1 MLGKPEK
8 TRETIDKM
16 VDVITH
22 RGPDDRGVLVEKDF
36 AFGMRRLSIIDLGGG
51 HQPIS
56 NEDDTVTVVFN
67 GEIYNHRELR
77 PELIS
82 LGHSFKT
89 DSDTEGLVHLYE
101 QYGPDMLRKLRGMF
115 GFCIFDK
122 KKNQLFIAR
131 DFFGIKPIYYRAEQV
146 IEKAKG
152 ESGSTGSNMS
162 EKNGAIKFKYKK
174 GKEPAP
180 KVSQKFISFGSEI
193 KSLLEDKRYKPSVN
207 DNAVFNYLAYQ
218 YNPLEETMFEGIY
231 KLLPGHYMIV
241 DLNDNSF
248 KIEPYWHYHFN
259 NKNAWPTTD
268 VDSKNIVMKK
278 GEMGSK
284 SGAGDKN
291 ADTEYYQSENEIAL
305 AKEVRKVVEDSVKH
319 HLIAD
324 VPVGSFLSGGVDSGI
339 IVTTV
344 QNLRKKAGAESV
356 STFTIG
362 FDHVSEHSE
371 ARQVSDAV
379 GSDHHEIMV
388 DFDEYFKE
396 LPKIAWHF
404 DEPVADPSAVALYFL
419 AREARKK
426 VKVVLSGEGADELF
440 GGYNIYREP
449 FATSFIAGLPKLVRS
464 LFIRP
469 LLMLP
474 FNFYGKNYIRR
485 SLTPLKDRYIGN
497 ANIFKR
503 GEQQRLWKA
512 GAGSSSSAQP
522 STPTRMDMDPYFDA
536 VRDESDSRKMQYI
549 DLNFW
554 LPGDILAKA
563 DKMTM
568 AHSLELRV
576 PFLDVEVAKISAR
589 IPEIFKYKNGTTKYI
604 LRKAFEAVLPKT
616 TASRKKL
623 GFPTPIKQWLKKQ
636 PKQVMDIIQSN
647 PYIQEKFDAEYIQQM
662 ADEHVSGK
670 KDNARKL
677 YVLLMFALWYNA
689 FILKH
694 GMHGASAA
702 YNASSRDRGQAAS
715 VIKGKAKSKIP
726 SKK

>member
-1 MLGKPEK
+1 MCGIAGIIGKPEK
-8 TRETIDKM
+8 TKETIEKM
-16 VDVITH
+16 VDIITH
-22 RGPDDRGVLVEKDF
+22 RGPDDRGIRIEKDF
-36 AFGMRRLSIIDLGGG
+36 AFGMRRLSIIDIGGG

-131 DFFGIKPIYYRAEQV
+131 DFFGIKPIYYRVEHG
-146 IEKAKG
+146 AKKD
-152 ESGSTGSNMS
+152 T
-162 EKNGAIKFKYKK
+162 F
-174 GKEPAP
+174 
-180 KVSQKFISFGSEI
+180 VSFGSEI
-193 KSLLEDKRYKPSVN
+193 KSLLQDKKYKPTVN
-207 DNAVFNYLAYQ
+207 DTAVYNYLAFQ
-218 YNPLEETMFEGIY
+218 YNPLEETMFTDIY
-231 KLLPGHYMIV
+231 RLLPGHYMIV
-241 DLNDNSF
+241 NLDDNTF
-248 KIEPYWHYHFN
+248 KTEPYWHYHFN
-259 NKNAWPTTD
+259 NKKEWPTTD
-268 VDSKNIVMKK
+268 IDNKNIAIKEEVH
-278 GEMGSK
+278 EK
-284 SGAGDKN
+284 SQGIHIEKTAPEIK
-291 ADTEYYQSENEIAL
+291 YYQSENEIRL
-305 AKEVRKVVEDSVKH
+305 AKEVRRVVEDSVEH
-319 HLIAD
+319 HLLSD

-344 QNLRKKAGAESV
+344 QNLRKKSGAAPV
-356 STFTIG
+356 DTFTIG
-362 FDHVSEHSE
+362 FDEVSEHTE
-371 ARQVSDAV
+371 ARQVADAV
-379 GSDHHEIMV
+379 GSNHTEIRV

-449 FATSFIAGLPKLVRS
+449 FATSFISKLPS
-464 LFIRP
+464 FIKSVFIKP
-469 LLMLP
+469 LLYVP
-474 FNFYGKNYIRR
+474 FDFFGKNYISR
-485 SLTPLKDRYIGN
+485 SLTPLHERYIGN
-497 ANIFKR
+497 ANIFKPN
-503 GEQQRLWKA
+503 EQEKLWNTTVSDNTTANTTAPA
-512 GAGSSSSAQP
+512 GAKSVTKNSHTRPRNMSMQP
-522 STPTRMDMDPYFDA
+522 YYD
-536 VRDESDSRKMQYI
+536 VVKDESDSRKMQYI

-576 PFLDVEVAKISAR
+576 PFLDIEVAKISAR
-589 IPEIFKYKNGTTKYI
+589 IPEVFKYKNGTTKYI
-604 LRKAFEAVLPKT
+604 LRKAFESILPKT

-636 PKQVMDIIQSN
+636 PEEVMNVIKTNS
-647 PYIQEKFDAEYIQQM
+647 YIQKKFNSAYIEQLET
-662 ADEHVSGK
+662 EHVSGK
-670 KDNARKL
+670 KDNARKI
-677 YVLLMFALWYNA
+677 YVLLMFALWYNT
-689 FILKH
+689 FIEKR
-694 GMHGASAA
+694 S
-702 YNASSRDRGQAAS
+702 
-715 VIKGKAKSKIP
+715 
-726 SKK
+726 

>member
-1 MLGKPEK
+1 MCGIAGILGKPEK
-8 TRETIDKM
+8 TRLAIDKM

-131 DFFGIKPIYYRAEQV
+131 DFFGIKPIYYRVEGV
-146 IEKAKG
+146 VE
-152 ESGSTGSNMS
+152 
-162 EKNGAIKFKYKK
+162 K
-174 GKEPAP
+174 GKAGTNT
-180 KVSQKFISFGSEI
+180 KTTQKIVSFGSEI
-193 KSLLEDKRYKPSVN
+193 KSLLEDKKYKPTVS
-207 DNAVFNYLAYQ
+207 DNAVYNYLAFQ

-231 KLLPGHYMIV
+231 RLMPGHYMIV
-241 DLNDNSF
+241 NLDDNSF

-259 NKNAWPTTD
+259 DKHVWPTTD
-268 VDSKNIVMKK
+268 VDSKNIVIKQ
-278 GEMGSK
+278 ESK
-284 SGAGDKN
+284 SIEQ
-291 ADTEYYQSENEIAL
+291 DTEITYYQSENEINL
-305 AKEVRKVVEDSVKH
+305 AKEVRKVVEDSVAH

-344 QNLRKKAGAESV
+344 QNLRKKAGAPSV
-356 STFTIG
+356 DTFTIG
-362 FDHVSEHSE
+362 FDHVSEHTE

-379 GSDHHEIMV
+379 GSNHTEIQV

-449 FATSFIAGLPKLVRS
+449 FATSFVSKLPSFLKT
-464 LFIRP
+464 LFIKP
-469 LLMLP
+469 LLLLP
-474 FNFYGKNYIRR
+474 FNFYGKNYIYR
-485 SLTPLKDRYIGN
+485 SLTPLRDRYIGN
-497 ANIFKR
+497 ANIFKKA
-503 GEQQRLWKA
+503 EQDKLWK
-512 GAGSSSSAQP
+512 GSSTNP
-522 STPTRMDMDPYFDA
+522 SIDMHPYFD
-536 VRDESDSRKMQYI
+536 VVKDQSDSRKMQYI

-576 PFLDVEVAKISAR
+576 PFLDIEVAKLSAR

-604 LRKAFEAVLPKT
+604 LRKAFESILPKT
-616 TASRKKL
+616 TANRKKL

-636 PKQVMDIIQSN
+636 PEKVMALIKEN
-647 PYIQEKFDAEYIQQM
+647 PYIQEKFDLEYIEQLEN
-662 ADEHVSGK
+662 EHISGK
-670 KDNARKL
+670 KDNARKI
-677 YVLLMFALWYNA
+677 YILLMFSLWYNT
-689 FILKH
+689 FIPQNKQ
-694 GMHGASAA
+694 G
-702 YNASSRDRGQAAS
+702 NKKQ
-715 VIKGKAKSKIP
+715 KKA
-726 SKK
+726 

>member
-1 MLGKPEK
+1 MCGIAGILGKPEK
-8 TRETIDKM
+8 TRLTIDKM

-131 DFFGIKPIYYRAEQV
+131 DFFGIKPIYYRVENV
-146 IEKAKG
+146 LEKIHGK
-152 ESGSTGSNMS
+152 
-162 EKNGAIKFKYKK
+162 EKNKNNSASKS
-174 GKEPAP
+174 
-180 KVSQKFISFGSEI
+180 VQKIVSFGSEI
-193 KSLLEDKRYKPSVN
+193 KSLLEDKKYKPTVN
-207 DNAVFNYLAYQ
+207 DNAVYNYLAYQ
-218 YNPLEETMFEGIY
+218 YNPLEETMFTDIY
-231 KLLPGHYMIV
+231 RLMPGHYMIV
-241 DLNDNSF
+241 NLEDNSF

-259 NKNAWPTTD
+259 DKNVWPTTD
-268 VDSKNIVMKK
+268 VDSKNIVVKQTPK
-278 GEMGSK
+278 EGDLSGSR
-284 SGAGDKN
+284 GTTQETDA
-291 ADTEYYQSENEIAL
+291 TYYQSENEINL
-305 AKEVRKVVEDSVKH
+305 AKEVRKVVEDSVAH

-344 QNLRKKAGAESV
+344 QNLRKKAGAPSV
-356 STFTIG
+356 DTFTIG
-362 FDHVSEHSE
+362 FDHVSEHTE

-379 GSDHHEIMV
+379 GSNHTEIQV

-449 FATSFIAGLPKLVRS
+449 FATSFISKLPSLVKTF
-464 LFIRP
+464 FIKP
-469 LLMLP
+469 LLLLP
-474 FNFYGKNYIRR
+474 FNFYGKNYIYR
-485 SLTPLKDRYIGN
+485 SLTPLRDRYIGN
-497 ANIFKR
+497 ANIFKSA
-503 GEQQRLWKA
+503 EQEKLWKGYETSNA
-512 GAGSSSSAQP
+512 SPQ
-522 STPTRMDMDPYFDA
+522 RMDMHPYYD
-536 VRDESDSRKMQYI
+536 VVQDQSDSRKMQYI

-576 PFLDVEVAKISAR
+576 PFLDIEVAKISAR
-589 IPEIFKYKNGTTKYI
+589 IPEVFKYKNGTTKYI
-604 LRKAFEAVLPKT
+604 LRKAFESILPKT
-616 TASRKKL
+616 TANRKKL

-636 PKQVMDIIQSN
+636 PEQVMNLIKEN
-647 PYIQEKFDAEYIQQM
+647 AYIREKFDMTYIEQLES
-662 ADEHVSGK
+662 EHISGK
-670 KDNARKL
+670 KDNARKI
-677 YVLLMFALWYNA
+677 YILLMFALWYNT
-689 FILKH
+689 FIPHNKH
-694 GMHGASAA
+694 SNKKEGL
-702 YNASSRDRGQAAS
+702 
-715 VIKGKAKSKIP
+715 IKSITR
-726 SKK
+726 

>member
-1 MLGKPEK
+1 MCGIAGILGKPEK
-8 TRETIDKM
+8 TRVTIDKM

-56 NEDDTVTVVFN
+56 NEGDTVTVVFN

-131 DFFGIKPIYYRAEQV
+131 DFFGIKPIYYRVA
-146 IEKAKG
+146 A
-152 ESGSTGSNMS
+152 
-162 EKNGAIKFKYKK
+162 
-174 GKEPAP
+174 
-180 KVSQKFISFGSEI
+180 QKIVSFGSEI
-193 KSLLEDKRYKPSVN
+193 KSLLEDKKYKPTVN
-207 DNAVFNYLAYQ
+207 DSAVYNYLAFQ

-231 KLLPGHYMIV
+231 RLMPGHYMIV
-241 DLNDNSF
+241 NLDDNSF

-259 NKNAWPTTD
+259 DKHAWPTTD
-268 VDSKNIVMKK
+268 VDSKNIVIKQATK
-278 GEMGSK
+278 EESTAQGGSIQ
-284 SGAGDKN
+284 
-291 ADTEYYQSENEIAL
+291 DTDTTYYQSENEINL
-305 AKEVRKVVEDSVKH
+305 AKEVKKVVEDSVAH

-344 QNLRKKAGAESV
+344 QNLRKKTGAPSV
-356 STFTIG
+356 DTFTIG
-362 FDHVSEHSE
+362 FDHVSEHTE

-379 GSDHHEIMV
+379 GSNHTEIQV

-449 FATSFIAGLPKLVRS
+449 FATSFVSKLPSFIKT

-474 FNFYGKNYIRR
+474 FNFYGKNYIYR
-485 SLTPLKDRYIGN
+485 SLTPLRDRYIGN
-497 ANIFKR
+497 ANIFKKA
-503 GEQQRLWKA
+503 EQDKLWKEFSVN
-512 GAGSSSSAQP
+512 SSI
-522 STPTRMDMDPYFDA
+522 DMYPYFD
-536 VRDESDSRKMQYI
+536 VVKDQSDSRKMQYI

-576 PFLDVEVAKISAR
+576 PFLDIEVAKLSAR

-604 LRKAFEAVLPKT
+604 LRKAFESILPKT
-616 TASRKKL
+616 TANRKKL

-636 PKQVMDIIQSN
+636 PEKVMTLIKEN
-647 PYIQEKFDAEYIQQM
+647 PYIQEKFDLSYIEQLEN
-662 ADEHVSGK
+662 EHISGK
-670 KDNARKL
+670 KDNARKI
-677 YVLLMFALWYNA
+677 YVLLMFALWYNT
-689 FILKH
+689 FIPHNKR
-694 GMHGASAA
+694 S
-702 YNASSRDRGQAAS
+702 N
-715 VIKGKAKSKIP
+715 
-726 SKK
+726 KKKV

>member
-1 MLGKPEK
+1 MCGIAGILGKPEK
-8 TRETIDKM
+8 TSATIDKM

-77 PELIS
+77 PELIA
-82 LGHSFKT
+82 LGHTFKT

-131 DFFGIKPIYYRAEQV
+131 DFFGIKPIYYRVEN
-146 IEKAKG
+146 K
-152 ESGSTGSNMS
+152 TT
-162 EKNGAIKFKYKK
+162 
-174 GKEPAP
+174 
-180 KVSQKFISFGSEI
+180 QKIVSFGSEI
-193 KSLLEDKRYKPSVN
+193 KSLLEDKKYKPTVN
-207 DNAVFNYLAYQ
+207 DNAVYNYLAYQ
-218 YNPLEETMFEGIY
+218 YNPLEETMFTDIY
-231 KLLPGHYMIV
+231 RLMPGHYMIV
-241 DLNDNSF
+241 NLEDNSF

-259 NKNAWPTTD
+259 DKHVWPTTD
-268 VDSKNIVMKK
+268 VDSKNIVIKQ
-278 GEMGSK
+278 EGSETD
-284 SGAGDKN
+284 A
-291 ADTEYYQSENEIAL
+291 TYYQSENEINL
-305 AKEVRKVVEDSVKH
+305 AKEVRKVVEDSVAH

-344 QNLRKKAGAESV
+344 QNLRKKAGAPSV
-356 STFTIG
+356 DTFTIG
-362 FDHVSEHSE
+362 FDHVSEHTE

-379 GSDHHEIMV
+379 GSNHTEIQV

-449 FATSFIAGLPKLVRS
+449 FATSFISKLPSFIKT
-464 LFIRP
+464 LFIKP
-469 LLMLP
+469 LLLMP
-474 FNFYGKNYIRR
+474 FNFYGKNYIYR
-485 SLTPLKDRYIGN
+485 SLTPLRDRYIGN
-497 ANIFKR
+497 ANIFKKA
-503 GEQQRLWKA
+503 EQEKLWK
-512 GAGSSSSAQP
+512 GYETSDTSPQ
-522 STPTRMDMDPYFDA
+522 RMDMYPYYD
-536 VRDESDSRKMQYI
+536 VVQDQSDSRKMQYI

-576 PFLDVEVAKISAR
+576 PFLDIEVAKISAR

-604 LRKAFEAVLPKT
+604 LRKAFESILPKT
-616 TASRKKL
+616 TANRKKL

-636 PKQVMDIIQSN
+636 PEQVMNLIKEN
-647 PYIQEKFDAEYIQQM
+647 AYIQEKFDMTYIEQLES
-662 ADEHVSGK
+662 EHISGK
-670 KDNARKL
+670 KDNARKI
-677 YVLLMFALWYNA
+677 YILLMFALWYNT
-689 FILKH
+689 FIPHKKH
-694 GMHGASAA
+694 S
-702 YNASSRDRGQAAS
+702 N
-715 VIKGKAKSKIP
+715 
-726 SKK
+726 KKRV

>member
-1 MLGKPEK
+1 MCGIAGILGKPEK
-8 TRETIDKM
+8 TSATIDKM

-131 DFFGIKPIYYRAEQV
+131 DFFGIKPIYYRVENV
-146 IEKAKG
+146 LEKSKSGPNAKQ
-152 ESGSTGSNMS
+152 
-162 EKNGAIKFKYKK
+162 
-174 GKEPAP
+174 
-180 KVSQKFISFGSEI
+180 KVAQKIVSFGSEI
-193 KSLLEDKRYKPSVN
+193 KSILEDKKYKPTVN
-207 DNAVFNYLAYQ
+207 DSAVYNYLAFQ

-231 KLLPGHYMIV
+231 RLMPGHYMIV
-241 DLNDNSF
+241 NLDDNSF

-259 NKNAWPTTD
+259 DKHTWPTTD
-268 VDSKNIVMKK
+268 VDSKNIVVKH
-278 GEMGSK
+278 ESK
-284 SGAGDKN
+284 SIAQ
-291 ADTEYYQSENEIAL
+291 DTEITYYQSENEINL
-305 AKEVRKVVEDSVKH
+305 AKEVRKVVEDSVAH

-344 QNLRKKAGAESV
+344 QNLRKKAGAPSV
-356 STFTIG
+356 DTFTIG
-362 FDHVSEHSE
+362 FDHVSEHTE

-379 GSDHHEIMV
+379 GSNHTEIQV

-449 FATSFIAGLPKLVRS
+449 FATSFISKLPSFIKA
-464 LFIRP
+464 LFIKP

-474 FNFYGKNYIRR
+474 FNFYGKNYIYR
-485 SLTPLKDRYIGN
+485 SLTPLRDRYIGN
-497 ANIFKR
+497 ANIFKKA
-503 GEQQRLWKA
+503 EQNKLWKEFSGNSDVA
-512 GAGSSSSAQP
+512 SNIQNKSQ
-522 STPTRMDMDPYFDA
+522 RIDMYPYFD
-536 VRDESDSRKMQYI
+536 VVKDQSDSRKMQYI

-576 PFLDVEVAKISAR
+576 PFLDIEVAKLSAR

-604 LRKAFEAVLPKT
+604 LRKAFESILPKT
-616 TASRKKL
+616 TANRKKL

-636 PKQVMDIIQSN
+636 PEKVMNLIKEN
-647 PYIQEKFDAEYIQQM
+647 AYIREKFDMTYIEQLES
-662 ADEHVSGK
+662 EHISGK
-670 KDNARKL
+670 KDNARKI
-677 YVLLMFALWYNA
+677 YILLMFALWYNT
-689 FILKH
+689 FIPHNKH
-694 GMHGASAA
+694 S
-702 YNASSRDRGQAAS
+702 N
-715 VIKGKAKSKIP
+715 
-726 SKK
+726 KKKV

>member
-1 MLGKPEK
+1 MCGIAGILGKSEK

-101 QYGPDMLRKLRGMF
+101 QYGPDMLKKLRGMF

-131 DFFGIKPIYYRAEQV
+131 DFFGIKPIYYRV
-146 IEKAKG
+146 EKTKEG
-152 ESGSTGSNMS
+152 QKPSM
-162 EKNGAIKFKYKK
+162 K
-174 GKEPAP
+174 GKGKAASAP
-180 KVSQKFISFGSEI
+180 HKASQKIVSFGSEI
-193 KSLLEDKRYKPSVN
+193 KSLLEDKKYKPTVN
-207 DNAVFNYLAYQ
+207 DDAVYNYLSFQ
-218 YNPLEETMFEGIY
+218 YNPLEETMFEDIY
-231 KLLPGHYMIV
+231 RLMPGHYMIV
-241 DLNDNSF
+241 DLNDSSF

-268 VDSKNIVMKK
+268 VDSKTIVTKK
-278 GEMGSK
+278 DNS
-284 SGAGDKN
+284 SRAFD
-291 ADTEYYQSENEIAL
+291 DHYQSENEISL
-305 AKEVRKVVEDSVKH
+305 AKEVRRVVEDSVAH
-319 HLIAD
+319 HLISD

-344 QNLRKKAGAESV
+344 QNLRKKAKAESV

-362 FDHVSEHSE
+362 FNHVSEHSE

-379 GSDHHEIMV
+379 GSDHTEIMV
-388 DFDEYFKE
+388 DFDEYFRE

-449 FATSFIAGLPKLVRS
+449 FATAFLSSLPSFVKT
-464 LFIRP
+464 LFIKP
-469 LLMLP
+469 LSMLP
-474 FNFYGKNYIRR
+474 FDFYGKNYIKR
-485 SLTPLKDRYIGN
+485 SMTPLQNRYIGN
-497 ANIFKR
+497 ANIFKAK
-503 GEQQRLWKA
+503 EQELLWADAIKPA
-512 GAGSSSSAQP
+512 
-522 STPTRMDMDPYFDA
+522 RMSMRPYYDA
-536 VRDESDSRKMQYI
+536 VEDESDSRKMQYI

-576 PFLDVEVAKISAR
+576 PFLDIEVAKISAR

-604 LRKAFEAVLPKT
+604 LRKAFESVLPRT
-616 TASRKKL
+616 TAARKKL

-636 PKQVMDIIQSN
+636 PEEVMSIIKTN
-647 PYIQEKFDAEYIQQM
+647 PYILAKFNLDYIEQLEN
-662 ADEHVSGK
+662 DHVSGK
-670 KDNARKL
+670 KDNARKI
-677 YVLLMFALWYNA
+677 YMLLMFALWYNQ
-689 FILKH
+689 FIPKQKQL
-694 GMHGASAA
+694 
-702 YNASSRDRGQAAS
+702 
-715 VIKGKAKSKIP
+715 I
-726 SKK
+726 

>member
-1 MLGKPEK
+1 MCGIAGILGKPEK
-8 TRETIDKM
+8 IRGTIDKM

-56 NEDDTVTVVFN
+56 NEDDTVIVVFN

-131 DFFGIKPIYYRAEQV
+131 DFFGIKPIYYRVENVVEKEQGRTG
-146 IEKAKG
+146 EKD
-152 ESGSTGSNMS
+152 
-162 EKNGAIKFKYKK
+162 GAIKFKYKK
-174 GKEPAP
+174 GNETKP
-180 KVSQKFISFGSEI
+180 KITQKIVSFGSEI
-193 KSLLEDKRYKPSVN
+193 KSLLEDKRYKPTVN
-207 DNAVFNYLAYQ
+207 DNAVYNYLAFQ

-231 KLLPGHYMIV
+231 RLMPGHYMIV
-241 DLNDNSF
+241 NLDDNSF

-259 NKNAWPTTD
+259 DKHAWPTTD
-268 VDSKNIVMKK
+268 VDSKNIVVKQTPK
-278 GEMGSK
+278 EGDISGSR
-284 SGAGDKN
+284 GTTQETDV
-291 ADTEYYQSENEIAL
+291 TYYQSENEINL
-305 AKEVRKVVEDSVKH
+305 AKEVRKVVEDSVAH

-344 QNLRKKAGAESV
+344 QNLRKKTEAPSV
-356 STFTIG
+356 DTFTIG
-362 FDHVSEHSE
+362 FDHVSEHTE

-379 GSDHHEIMV
+379 GSNHTEIQV

-449 FATSFIAGLPKLVRS
+449 FATSFVSKLPSFIKT
-464 LFIRP
+464 LFIKP
-469 LLMLP
+469 LLLMP
-474 FNFYGKNYIRR
+474 FNFYGKNYIYR
-485 SLTPLKDRYIGN
+485 SLTPLRDRYIGN
-497 ANIFKR
+497 ANIFKKA
-503 GEQQRLWKA
+503 EQDKLWKEFSVN
-512 GAGSSSSAQP
+512 SSI
-522 STPTRMDMDPYFDA
+522 DMYPYFNVVKDQ
-536 VRDESDSRKMQYI
+536 SDSRKMQYI

-576 PFLDVEVAKISAR
+576 PFLDIEVAKLSAR

-604 LRKAFEAVLPKT
+604 LRKAFESILPKT
-616 TASRKKL
+616 TANRKKL

-636 PKQVMDIIQSN
+636 PEKVMTLIKEN
-647 PYIQEKFDAEYIQQM
+647 PYIQEKFDLSYIEQLEN
-662 ADEHVSGK
+662 EHISGK
-670 KDNARKL
+670 KDNARKI
-677 YVLLMFALWYNA
+677 YVLLMFALWYNT
-689 FILKH
+689 FIPHNKR
-694 GMHGASAA
+694 S
-702 YNASSRDRGQAAS
+702 N
-715 VIKGKAKSKIP
+715 
-726 SKK
+726 KKKV

>member
-1 MLGKPEK
+1 MCGIAGILGKPEK
-8 TRETIDKM
+8 TRGTIDKM

-77 PELIS
+77 PELIA
-82 LGHSFKT
+82 LGHTFKT

-115 GFCIFDK
+115 GFCIYDK

-131 DFFGIKPIYYRAEQV
+131 DFFGIKPIYYRVEYATQK
-146 IEKAKG
+146 EKGGVAHA
-152 ESGSTGSNMS
+152 S
-162 EKNGAIKFKYKK
+162 KN
-174 GKEPAP
+174 
-180 KVSQKFISFGSEI
+180 VQKIVSFGSEI
-193 KSLLEDKRYKPSVN
+193 KSLLEDKKYKPTVN
-207 DNAVFNYLAYQ
+207 DNAVYNYLAYQ
-218 YNPLEETMFEGIY
+218 YNPLEETMFTDIY
-231 KLLPGHYMIV
+231 RLLPGHYMV
-241 DLNDNSF
+241 VNLDDNSF

-259 NKNAWPTTD
+259 DKNVWPTTD
-268 VDSKNIVMKK
+268 VDNKNIVVKK
-278 GEMGSK
+278 NDDNQTRTKTDTKAG
-284 SGAGDKN
+284 GA
-291 ADTEYYQSENEIAL
+291 TEDISTVYYQSENEINL
-305 AKEVRKVVEDSVKH
+305 AKEVRKVVEDSVSH

-344 QNLRKKAGAESV
+344 QNLRKKAGAPSV
-356 STFTIG
+356 DTFTIG
-362 FDHVSEHSE
+362 FDHVSEHNE

-379 GSDHHEIMV
+379 GSNHTEIQV

-419 AREARKK
+419 AKEARKK

-449 FATSFIAGLPKLVRS
+449 FATSFVSKLPSFVKT
-464 LFIRP
+464 LFIKP
-469 LLMLP
+469 LLLLP
-474 FNFYGKNYIRR
+474 FDFYGKNYIYR
-485 SLTPLKDRYIGN
+485 SLTPLRDRYIGN
-497 ANIFKR
+497 ANIFKKA
-503 GEQQRLWKA
+503 EQDRLWKIGTTEA
-512 GAGSSSSAQP
+512 EKASSNNL
-522 STPTRMDMDPYFDA
+522 TKTDMYPYFDA
-536 VRDESDSRKMQYI
+536 VEDQSDSRKMQYI

-576 PFLDVEVAKISAR
+576 PFLDIEVAKISAR

-604 LRKAFEAVLPKT
+604 LRKAFESILPKT
-616 TASRKKL
+616 TANRKKL
-623 GFPTPIKQWLKKQ
+623 GFPTPIKLWLKNQ
-636 PKQVMDIIQSN
+636 PEKVMSLIKEN
-647 PYIQEKFDAEYIQQM
+647 VYIKEKFDMEYIEQLEI
-662 ADEHVSGK
+662 EHISGK
-670 KDNARKL
+670 KDNARKI
-677 YVLLMFALWYNA
+677 YILLMFALWYNT
-689 FILKH
+689 FIPQNKQ
-694 GMHGASAA
+694 S
-702 YNASSRDRGQAAS
+702 N
-715 VIKGKAKSKIP
+715 KSTKKII
-726 SKK
+726 

>member
-1 MLGKPEK
+1 MCGIAGILGKPEK
-8 TRETIDKM
+8 TRGTIDKM

-51 HQPIS
+51 HQPVS

-131 DFFGIKPIYYRAEQV
+131 DFFGIKPIYYRVENV
-146 IEKAKG
+146 VEKNKSTTNAGKK
-152 ESGSTGSNMS
+152 GSTNGSA
-162 EKNGAIKFKYKK
+162 KI
-174 GKEPAP
+174 
-180 KVSQKFISFGSEI
+180 SQKIVSFGSEI
-193 KSLLEDKRYKPSVN
+193 KSLLEDKKYKPTVN
-207 DNAVFNYLAYQ
+207 DNAVYNYLAFQ

-231 KLLPGHYMIV
+231 RLMPGHYMIV
-241 DLNDNSF
+241 NLEDNSF

-259 NKNAWPTTD
+259 DKNVWPTTE
-268 VDSKNIVMKK
+268 VDNKNIIIKQATK
-278 GEMGSK
+278 ENGSVQN
-284 SGAGDKN
+284 ADKN
-291 ADTEYYQSENEIAL
+291 RSQDAAQNTDTIYYQSENEINL
-305 AKEVRKVVEDSVKH
+305 AKEVRKVVEDSVAH

-344 QNLRKKAGAESV
+344 QNLRKKAGAPSV
-356 STFTIG
+356 DTFTIG
-362 FDHVSEHSE
+362 FDHVSEHTE

-379 GSDHHEIMV
+379 GSNHTEIQV

-449 FATSFIAGLPKLVRS
+449 FATSFVSKLPS
-464 LFIRP
+464 FIRTIFIKP

-474 FNFYGKNYIRR
+474 F
-485 SLTPLKDRYIGN
+485 
-497 ANIFKR
+497 
-503 GEQQRLWKA
+503 
-512 GAGSSSSAQP
+512 
-522 STPTRMDMDPYFDA
+522 
-536 VRDESDSRKMQYI
+536 
-549 DLNFW
+549 
-554 LPGDILAKA
+554 
-563 DKMTM
+563 
-568 AHSLELRV
+568 
-576 PFLDVEVAKISAR
+576 
-589 IPEIFKYKNGTTKYI
+589 
-604 LRKAFEAVLPKT
+604 
-616 TASRKKL
+616 KL
-623 GFPTPIKQWLKKQ
+623 
-636 PKQVMDIIQSN
+636 
-647 PYIQEKFDAEYIQQM
+647 
-662 ADEHVSGK
+662 
-670 KDNARKL
+670 
-677 YVLLMFALWYNA
+677 
-689 FILKH
+689 
-694 GMHGASAA
+694 
-702 YNASSRDRGQAAS
+702 
-715 VIKGKAKSKIP
+715 
-726 SKK
+726 